1 MSASS
6 VSDTVG
12 VPLPPFPGDG
22 KETIP
27 PAQTAAMTQQE
38 EKENKQGSSEAEI
51 IENEGRKSYFALRRR
66 WSTWIIGWITS
77 LVVFNIIL
85 TVGCV
90 IWVLCSAQAAAHFAI
105 LRWFII
111 AVTVETFLQIVAMGH
126 IAVKFLFSERIPL
139 HKKS

>member
-1 MSASS
+1 MKQGREGMS
-6 VSDTVG
+6 T
-12 VPLPPFPGDG
+12 LYIPGAG
-22 KETIP
+22 KETNP
-27 PAQTAAMTQQE
+27 PAQTAAMAQQDD
-38 EKENKQGSSEAEI
+38 EKTGQGISETRI

-77 LVVFNIIL
+77 LVIFNIIL

-90 IWVLCSAQAAAHFAI
+90 IWVLCSAQAAAHFVV

-126 IAVKFLFSERIPL
+126 IAVKFLFSE
-139 HKKS
+139 